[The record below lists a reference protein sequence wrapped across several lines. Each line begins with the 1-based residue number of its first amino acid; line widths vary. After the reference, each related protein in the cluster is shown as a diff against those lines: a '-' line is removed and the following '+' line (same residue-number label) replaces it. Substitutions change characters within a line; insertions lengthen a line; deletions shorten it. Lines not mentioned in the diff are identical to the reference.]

1 LGIVLM
7 EEQSNN
13 ERAFQIYVEILRI
26 HMMDEDPLPL
36 TDELA
41 RKYALR
47 AKRLVTAFNLSEK
60 S

>member
-1 LGIVLM
+1 M

-26 HMMDEDPLPL
+26 HMMDEDPVPL
-36 TDELA
+36 TNELA

-47 AKRLVTAFNLSEK
+47 AKRLVTEFNLSEK